1 VTARRAIGAGVLAL
15 LLLAAVTVP
24 ASAAG
29 LATGTPPQPVR
40 PILYAVY
47 LLALAAAAGVVVW
60 AVLGGRRDAT
70 SDDDGE
76 EQA

>member
-47 LLALAAAAGVVVW
+47 LLALAAAAGVVTW
-60 AVLGGRRDAT
+60 AALGGRRDAT
-70 SDDDGE
+70 ADDDE